1 MLSKEYKVTDKASF
15 KNFITYELNDG
26 EYYIIYDV
34 DENVMSLT
42 TLDISE
48 YEMRNLRWMSDVGIG
63 CVIFYISYITDVL
76 SNNDEMF
83 DEFHDSVDELLKII
97 GMER

>member
-15 KNFITYELNDG
+15 KNFITYVLNDG

-34 DENVMSLT
+34 DENIMSLT

-48 YEMRNLRWMSDVGIG
+48 YEMRNLRWMSDAGIG

-83 DEFHDSVDELLKII
+83 DEFYDSIDELLKII

>member
-15 KNFITYELNDG
+15 ENFTTYVLNNG
-26 EYYIIYDV
+26 EYYIIYDFN
-34 DENVMSLT
+34 ENIMSLT
-42 TLDISE
+42 TVDIDE
-48 YEMRNLRWMSDVGIG
+48 FTMRDLRWMSDEGIG
-63 CVIFYISYITDVL
+63 CVIFYISYITDII
-76 SNNDEMF
+76 SNDDKMF